1 MSEPVSTSE
10 PVHERAEARRV
21 LLVGPG
27 QLARVLAG
35 GLVACGVSLD
45 VVRRGEP
52 IAPREEHDVIL
63 VAVGERELDGVL
75 SAIPEPFRDRLALL
89 QNELVPAQWRAHGVS
104 RPTVL
109 VVWFEKKAG
118 RTTKVVQATEVA
130 GPHAALFARALA
142 AMDLPATVL
151 ADDTLAAALVVKN
164 LYIVGSNVLGLAV
177 GGTTGELATT
187 HRARSEAL
195 LREVLAIERSRL
207 SPEDAASLDD
217 EALLARTFAAF
228 LADPAHGT
236 VGRTA
241 RERLERALV
250 RARGAG
256 LATPELA
263 AIAAS

>member
-1 MSEPVSTSE
+1 M
-10 PVHERAEARRV
+10 

-27 QLARVLAG
+27 QLGRVLAG
-35 GLVACGVSLD
+35 GLVGSGVSVD

-52 IAPREEHDVIL
+52 IAPRDEHDVIL
-63 VAVGERELDGVL
+63 VAVGERDLDVAL
-75 SAIPEPFRDRLALL
+75 SAIPAPFRDRVALL
-89 QNELVPAQWRAHGVS
+89 QNELVPAQWQAHGIS

-118 RTTKVVQATEVA
+118 RTTKVVQATEVG
-130 GPHAALFARALA
+130 GPRAQLFARALA

-151 ADDTLAAALVVKN
+151 ADDALAAALVVKN

-187 HRARSEAL
+187 HHARSEAV

-207 SPEDAASLDD
+207 SPDDAASLDD
-217 EALLARTFAAF
+217 DALLARTFAAF

-236 VGRTA
+236 LGRTA
-241 RERLERALV
+241 TERLERALA
-250 RARGAG
+250 RARAAG

-263 AIAAS
+263 AIAASSGPSSA